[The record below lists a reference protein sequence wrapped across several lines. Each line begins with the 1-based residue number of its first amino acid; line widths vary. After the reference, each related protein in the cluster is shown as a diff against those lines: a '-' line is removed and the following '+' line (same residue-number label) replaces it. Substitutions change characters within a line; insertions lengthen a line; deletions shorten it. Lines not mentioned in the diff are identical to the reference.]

1 MKSLVEYIN
10 ESISQDDLEWLYEAY
25 MDVLDSN
32 YEAEGKSFVEQVV
45 MPLADGVDIEDFL
58 ENFLYDYD
66 GLAWLEH
73 KYKNAK
79 DRRDIDGL
87 IVRHAKEWLKDEGF
101 E

>member
-1 MKSLVEYIN
+1 MKGLVNFIN
-10 ESISQDDLEWLYEAY
+10 ESISQDDLEWLFEAY

-32 YEAEGKSFVEQVV
+32 YEAEGDSFVENVV

-66 GLAWLEH
+66 GLDWLEK

-79 DRRDIDGL
+79 DRRDIDAL
-87 IVRHAKEWLKDEGF
+87 IVRHAKEWLSDEGF